1 MAKIV
6 VFGATGQTGIP
17 LVQQALDAG
26 HEVVAF
32 VRTPS
37 KMPMQHERLTLVQGD
52 VLNAA
57 DVEKAITPDVDAVVS
72 VLAPTKNG
80 PREVLSQGA
89 AHIIAAMEAAG
100 VARLIYMT
108 GAGVTQP
115 EDQPG
120 LFDKFIKF
128 MLKATAGDVLEHSE
142 MAVQRVQASDLAWTV
157 VRGPMLTNG
166 PHTGRV
172 RVGWLGGDVGA
183 RLARADAADFML
195 GEIEKR
201 KWVRQAPVLSN

>member
-6 VFGATGQTGIP
+6 IFGATGQTGVP
-17 LVQQALDAG
+17 LGQQALATG

-37 KMPMQHERLTLVQGD
+37 KMEIQHERLMLVQGD
-52 VLNAA
+52 VLNKA
-57 DVEKAITPDVDAVVS
+57 DVEKAVTPDVDAVVS

-89 AHIIAAMEAAG
+89 DHIIAAMHAAG
-100 VARLIYMT
+100 VERLIYMT

-115 EDQPG
+115 QDQPG
-120 LFDKFIKF
+120 VFDKFIKF

-142 MAVQRVQASDLAWTV
+142 MAVQRVQASDMEWTV
-157 VRGPMLTNG
+157 VRGPLLTNG
-166 PHTGRV
+166 
-172 RVGWLGGDVGA
+172 
-183 RLARADAADFML
+183 
-195 GEIEKR
+195 EKR
-201 KWVRQAPVLSN
+201 GQLRDG

>member
-6 VFGATGQTGIP
+6 IFGATGQTGIP

-37 KMPMQHERLTLVQGD
+37 KMTVQHERLTLVQGD
-52 VLNAA
+52 VMNKA
-57 DVEKAITPDVDAVVS
+57 DAEKAITPDTDAVVS

-89 AHIIAAMEAAG
+89 ENIIAAMNTAG
-100 VARLIYMT
+100 GDRLIYMT

-115 EDQPG
+115 QDEPG
-120 LFDKFIKF
+120 VFDKFIKF

-142 MAVQRVQASDLAWTV
+142 MAVKRVQASDLDWTV

-166 PHTGRV
+166 PHSGQV
-172 RVGWLGGDVGA
+172 RAGWLGGDVGS

-195 GEIEKR
+195 REIEAR
-201 KWVRQAPVLSN
+201 EWVHKAPVVSN